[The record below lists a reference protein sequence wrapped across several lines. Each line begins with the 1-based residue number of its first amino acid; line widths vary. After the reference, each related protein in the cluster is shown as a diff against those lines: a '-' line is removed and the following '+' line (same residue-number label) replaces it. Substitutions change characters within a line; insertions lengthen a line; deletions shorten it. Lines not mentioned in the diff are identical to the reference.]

1 MKRITAGLLALTVC
15 GWAHG
20 QAAVYSSGSPN
31 QGTIWYGDTS
41 NSPATQA
48 AAEFTL
54 SRGASINQASWWGGF
69 TQAGAASASDAF
81 SMSLYSGA
89 GGQVGSLIATVNLG
103 NAGETAT
110 GKLIQASPEY
120 AYNASFASIVLGSG
134 TYFIGLQRSGGPGV
148 WGWETANA
156 MGLEAYENAAG
167 GWAYNQNVNLAFSLG
182 GTLSLAPEASTSLML
197 VLGLLTVTSLA
208 HVTDRC
214 PEHFRAAT

>member
-1 MKRITAGLLALTVC
+1 MRRIGVGLLALTIG

-31 QGTIWYGDTS
+31 QGTIWYGDVS
-41 NSPATQA
+41 NSSATEA

-54 SRGASINQASWWGGF
+54 SSGATINQMSWWGGF
-69 TQAGAASASDAF
+69 TTAGAASSSDAF
-81 SMSLYSGA
+81 SMSLYSAA

-103 NAGETAT
+103 NAGETST

-148 WGWETANA
+148 WGWESANGA
-156 MGLEAYENAAG
+156 GLEAYLNSSG
-167 GWAYNQNVNLAFSLG
+167 MWGYNTTGANLNLAFSLG
-182 GTLSLAPEASTSLML
+182 GTLSPAPEASTSLML
-197 VLGLLTVTSLA
+197 ALGLLAVGFSA
-208 HVTDRC
+208 VRQ
-214 PEHFRAAT
+214 RQA